1 MRIVALVPGG
11 IGDQILFFPTLDDIK
26 IHYPQSLIDVV
37 VEPRSTVAYRVNNSV
52 NKVIPFDY
60 KDRNGLADVGNLLG
74 IIRDN
79 EYDIAISLGSSWT
92 VSILLWL
99 TGIPTR
105 IGYKSALSWLLTN
118 SVPLKT
124 EQYAAFMYHDLLTGL
139 DINSPCK
146 SPSLSI
152 PNEDL
157 EWQKAEKKRLDL
169 DNGYVLIHGGS
180 SQLSKDK
187 GIDKIYPVP
196 KWQQV
201 INGIQEQKPNLSVVI
216 LAGPEDQK
224 FVTELSTS
232 VSNIKT
238 ISSPD
243 IGKLAAMIADAN
255 MMLCTDSGPMHLSVG
270 AGTKTIALFGP
281 TKAEKLLPK
290 SDRIIGIQS
299 HNRSLSNISP
309 DEILQSFNKLM
320 S

>member
-26 IHYPQSLIDVV
+26 LHYPQSLIDVV
-37 VEPRSTVAYRVNNSV
+37 IEPRSTVAYRVNKSV

-79 EYDIAISLGSSWT
+79 EYDIAISLGSSWA

-105 IGYKSALSWLLTN
+105 IGYKSTFSWLLTN

-124 EQYAAFMYHDLLTGL
+124 EQYAAFMYHDLLMGL
-139 DINSPCK
+139 DINSAGK
-146 SPSLSI
+146 NPSLSI
-152 PNEDL
+152 PKEDL
-157 EWQKAEKKRLDL
+157 EWQKAQKQRLNL

-201 INGIQEQKPNLSVVI
+201 INGIKEQKPHLSVVI

-224 FVTELSTS
+224 FVAELSTS

-238 ISSPD
+238 ISPPD

-255 MMLCTDSGPMHLSVG
+255 VMLCTDSGPMHLSVG
-270 AGTKTIALFGP
+270 SGTKTIALFGP

-309 DEILQSFNKLM
+309 DEILQNFNKLI